1 MSLIKYTIEYPLKT
15 SISVLYKRLTTP
27 SGLSEWFADNV
38 SIKNDVLTFYWD
50 GSEEEAIV
58 LSKKKEES
66 IRYQWLENEGEDRYF
81 ELSIQ
86 IDEMTKDIALI
97 VTDFAENNDEKE
109 EGILMWDTQID
120 NLKSAIGI

>member
-66 IRYQWLENEGEDRYF
+66 IRYQWLENEGEDMYF

>member
-38 SIKNDVLTFYWD
+38 SIKNNVLTFYWD

-58 LSKKKEES
+58 LSKEKGES
-66 IRYQWLENEGEDRYF
+66 IRYQWLENEGEERYF

-86 IDEMTKDIALI
+86 IDEMTKDIALV

>member
-58 LSKKKEES
+58 LSKEKGES

>member
-38 SIKNDVLTFYWD
+38 SIKNNVLTFYWD

-58 LSKKKEES
+58 LSKEKGES

-86 IDEMTKDIALI
+86 IDEMTKDIALV

>member
-50 GSEEEAIV
+50 GSEEKAIV
-58 LSKKKEES
+58 LSKKKGES

-86 IDEMTKDIALI
+86 VDEMTKDIALI

>member
-15 SISVLYKRLTTP
+15 STSVLYKRLTTP

-50 GSEEEAIV
+50 GSEEKAIV
-58 LSKKKEES
+58 LSKKKGES

>member
-15 SISVLYKRLTTP
+15 STSVLYKRLTTP

-38 SIKNDVLTFYWD
+38 TIKNDVLTFYWD
-50 GSEEEAIV
+50 GSEEKAIV
-58 LSKKKEES
+58 LSKKKGES

-97 VTDFAENNDEKE
+97 VTDFAENNDGKE

>member
-15 SISVLYKRLTTP
+15 SKSVLYKRLTTP

-38 SIKNDVLTFYWD
+38 TIKNDVLTFYWD

-58 LSKKKEES
+58 LSKKKGES
-66 IRYQWLENEGEDRYF
+66 IRYQWLENEDEDRYF

>member
-15 SISVLYKRLTTP
+15 SKSVLYKRLTTP

-38 SIKNDVLTFYWD
+38 TIKNDVLTFYWD

-58 LSKKKEES
+58 LSKKKGES